1 MLGTDWVRISLKL
14 ENGQVRLTDPID
26 RWIAQ
31 MALRD
36 FGEFALP
43 FMDQRVIEAV
53 IVPHRLENN

>member
-1 MLGTDWVRISLKL
+1 MRISLKL